1 MKKKI
6 FTKAA
11 ALLLL
16 LALALSGCGKK
27 ADTPSSGEP
36 DTKTETDAN
45 GSKQEE
51 ETDKETGAG
60 DSSSD
65 ETDTDGTDDASAE
78 DEFTP
83 EEMDL
88 IKYNYYVDLN
98 NDIVEIMDT
107 IDYYFW
113 VVEDAE
119 EFSLVPDSGYTYG
132 YQIYG
137 VNSDIIDDCLQLA
150 DMEPDYGELD
160 TLVKEMAEPLRVLM
174 DTFLEISD
182 SYDFADNQYQKA
194 KEYHAAIYGV
204 IDTFL
209 PLGEEFM
216 DGLSALGDSKTAEEE
231 AQMKAD
237 GRLIIYNASRAIS
250 IGQEIMDVIY
260 NQGVTDENIT
270 DMDLTEIQNLYQELV
285 TVVGDFDAATADT
298 EQLVME
304 SLSNSTPFD
313 GLYDSLIQALE
324 WMIQQ
329 VESGQPLD
337 LSGSGAPLGSI
348 GHFSETLDKCI
359 DRYNSV
365 FVE

>member
-1 MKKKI
+1 MKKQL
-6 FTKAA
+6 FTKTAV
-11 ALLLL
+11 LLLL
-16 LALALSGCGKK
+16 LTLALSGCGKK
-27 ADTPSSGEP
+27 ADTPSSGNADNSGTTK
-36 DTKTETDAN
+36 DTEDSRESDP
-45 GSKQEE
+45 GQE
-51 ETDKETGAG
+51 AG
-60 DSSSD
+60 TSD
-65 ETDTDGTDDASAE
+65 DAE
-78 DEFTP
+78 DEDASPEDENSGESEYTP

-98 NDIVEIMDT
+98 NDIVEILDS

-119 EFSLVPDSGYTYG
+119 EFSLIPDSGYTYG

-150 DMEPDYGELD
+150 DMDPDYGELD
-160 TLVKEMAEPLRVLM
+160 SLVKEMAEPLRVLM
-174 DTFLEISD
+174 DTFLEING
-182 SYDFADNQYQKA
+182 SYDYADNQYQKA

-209 PLGEEFM
+209 PLGEQYM
-216 DGLSALGDSKTAEEE
+216 DSMSALGDSKTAEEE
-231 AQMKAD
+231 AQMKAE

-250 IGQEIMDVIY
+250 IGGQIMDVIY
-260 NQGVTDENIT
+260 DQDVTDENIT
-270 DMDLTEIQNLYQELV
+270 DLDLTEINNLYQELV
-285 TVVGDFDAATADT
+285 TVVGEFDAATADT
-298 EQLVME
+298 EQLVKE

-324 WMIQQ
+324 WMIKQ

>member
-1 MKKKI
+1 MKKHV
-6 FTKAA
+6 FTKTAV
-11 ALLLL
+11 LLLL

-27 ADTPSSGEP
+27 ADTSS
-36 DTKTETDAN
+36 
-45 GSKQEE
+45 SKGL
-51 ETDKETGAG
+51 DKETEKETEDSKEAG
-60 DSSSD
+60 GSGQEGETSKSS
-65 ETDTDGTDDASAE
+65 EDGTDGSGEEAGSAE

-83 EEMDL
+83 EELDL

-98 NDIVEIMDT
+98 NDIVEILDS

-119 EFSLVPDSGYTYG
+119 EFSLIQDSGYTYG

-137 VNSDIIDDCLQLA
+137 VNSDIIEDCLQLA

-160 TLVKEMAEPLRVLM
+160 ALVKEMAEPLKVLM
-174 DTFLEISD
+174 DTFSEISD
-182 SYDFADNQYQKA
+182 SYDYADNQYQKA

-216 DGLSALGDSKTAEEE
+216 DGLCALGDAKTAEEE

-250 IGQEIMDVIY
+250 IGKQVMDVIDA
-260 NQGVTDENIT
+260 QDVTDENIT
-270 DMDLTEIQNLYQELV
+270 DMDLTEIQSLYQELV
-285 TVVGDFDAATADT
+285 TVVGEFNTATSDT
-298 EQLVME
+298 EQLMME
-304 SLSNSTPFD
+304 SISSSTPFD

-324 WMIQQ
+324 WMIKQ

-359 DRYNSV
+359 DRYNMV
-365 FVE
+365 FVD